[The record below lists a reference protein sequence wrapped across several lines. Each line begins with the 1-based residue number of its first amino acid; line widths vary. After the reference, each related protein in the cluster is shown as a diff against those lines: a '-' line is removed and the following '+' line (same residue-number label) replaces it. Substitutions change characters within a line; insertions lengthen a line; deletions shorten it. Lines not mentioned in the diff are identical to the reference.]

1 MRLRLFLAAAVLVPG
16 SVWAQSY
23 PELAAA
29 RRAGQVGERYDG
41 YLGYASTP
49 SSVVQRQVAA
59 TNIRRRSL
67 YVGLAQRK
75 HVTPEAAG
83 LATGCELLG
92 MIAVG
97 ESYMLQDGAWRRR
110 GPGQAIP
117 RPSYCG

>member
-1 MRLRLFLAAAVLVPG
+1 MRLWLALAVAVIMPTAAT
-16 SVWAQSY
+16 AQTY

-29 RRAGQVGERYDG
+29 RRAGQVGERFDG

-49 SSVVQRQVAA
+49 SRLVQRQVSA

-75 HVTPEAAG
+75 RVTPEAAG
-83 LATGCELLG
+83 FATGCELLS
-92 MIAVG
+92 MISVG
-97 ESYMLQDGAWRRR
+97 ESYMLQDGIWRRR
-110 GPGQAIP
+110 APGQAVP

>member
-1 MRLRLFLAAAVLVPG
+1 MRIWLALALAVVPVAA
-16 SVWAQSY
+16 SAQTY

-29 RRAGQVGERYDG
+29 KRAGQVGERFDG

-49 SSVVQRQVAA
+49 SRLVQRQVAA

-75 HVTPEAAG
+75 RVTPEMAG
-83 LATGCELLG
+83 FATGCELLG
-92 MIAVG
+92 MISVG
-97 ESYMLQDGAWRRR
+97 EVYMLQDGVWRSRA
-110 GPGQAIP
+110 PGEAAP

>member
-1 MRLRLFLAAAVLVPG
+1 MRLWLALVAALLLPG
-16 SVWAQSY
+16 AASAQTY

-29 RRAGQVGERYDG
+29 KRAGQVGERFDG

-49 SSVVQRQVAA
+49 SRLVQRQVAA

-75 HVTPEAAG
+75 RVTPEMAG
-83 LATGCELLG
+83 FATGCELLG
-92 MIAVG
+92 MISVG
-97 ESYMLQDGAWRRR
+97 EVYMLQDGIWRSRA
-110 GPGQAIP
+110 PGEAAP

>member
-1 MRLRLFLAAAVLVPG
+1 MRLWLAMAAALLLPAAA
-16 SVWAQSY
+16 SAQTY

-29 RRAGQVGERYDG
+29 KRAGLVGERFDG

-49 SSVVQRQVAA
+49 SRVVQRQVAA

-75 HVTPEAAG
+75 RVTPEVAG

-92 MIAVG
+92 MISVG
-97 ESYMLQDGAWRRR
+97 EVYMLQDGVWRRR
-110 GPGQAIP
+110 QPGEAAP

>member
-1 MRLRLFLAAAVLVPG
+1 MRLWLALVAALLLPG
-16 SVWAQSY
+16 AASAQTY

-29 RRAGQVGERYDG
+29 KRAGQVGERFDG

-49 SSVVQRQVAA
+49 SRLVQRQVAA

-75 HVTPEAAG
+75 RVTPEMAG
-83 LATGCELLG
+83 FATGCELLG
-92 MIAVG
+92 MISVG
-97 ESYMLQDGAWRRR
+97 EVYMLRDGIWRSRA
-110 GPGQAIP
+110 PGEAAP

>member
-1 MRLRLFLAAAVLVPG
+1 MKLRLALAAAVLLPAAA
-16 SVWAQSY
+16 SAQTY

-29 RRAGQVGERYDG
+29 RRAGQVGERFDG

-49 SSVVQRQVAA
+49 SRIVQRQVAA

-75 HVTPEAAG
+75 LVTPEVAG

-92 MIAVG
+92 MISVG
-97 ESYMLQDGAWRRR
+97 EVYMLRDGVWRRR
-110 GPGQAIP
+110 EPGEAAP
-117 RPSYCG
+117 RPNYCG